1 MICMVLGN
9 CSRFRL
15 ARQLVSDAVCSLQLV
30 SDEGDY
36 KSQFHAKAE
45 AIAGALVKGGYE
57 LGFLHVKAVDDTG
70 HDRALAMKVSLLQL
84 Q

>member
-1 MICMVLGN
+1 M
-9 CSRFRL
+9 
-15 ARQLVSDAVCSLQLV
+15 SDALCSLQLV

-45 AIAGALVKGGYE
+45 AIAEALVEGGND
-57 LGFLHVKAVDDTG
+57 LGFLHIKAVDDTG